1 MSSPYVP
8 PPRIRIPPLHKNI
21 NAESDDEE
29 VAPPLQTKKKRP
41 FRSPIVLRARRQQLE
56 ETTVLGSK
64 RARAMQNAGY
74 SALQKLEAARY
85 AQLNR
90 GPDPHLERVI
100 GRMNVPTR
108 VPPGVNRLPFIP
120 TTVTE
125 EVSMGGNALH
135 RELLKTIVKHVDSK

>member
-8 PPRIRIPPLHKNI
+8 PPPIRIPRLRKTMNL
-21 NAESDDEE
+21 ESDDEE
-29 VAPPLQTKKKRP
+29 LAPPVQTKKKSR

-64 RARAMQNAGY
+64 RAHAMQNAGY

-85 AQLNR
+85 ASRNK
-90 GPDPHLERVI
+90 GPDAHLERA
-100 GRMNVPTR
+100 GRMHVPTR
-108 VPPGVNRLPFIP
+108 IPPGVDRLPFIA